1 MQARQG
7 GTNLSSATKASFASG
22 GPQQLHNA
30 VAGSTD
36 RPFSWER
43 SVDATKP
50 EPLAKFPDTG
60 A

>member
-36 RPFSWER
+36 RPFSLGEKR
-43 SVDATKP
+43 
-50 EPLAKFPDTG
+50 
-60 A
+60 